1 MSQLVGAVVKTLRI
15 EPYHASSIAEAI
27 QLGEY
32 DDHDEDNHIIQLFYE
47 SEVSPADQLNNKLKE
62 LLDRDCEPGYENKTI
77 RQFKSAQA
85 GLAAGVNVDL
95 MKFNQSIF
103 YEDVVRYGR
112 TFHKKPMQPKHLF
125 GIGIYHREEQR
136 HATIVE
142 VGSVWGDYKDR
153 YRALCLLGHP
163 NQRYLSF
170 TFDKNGG
177 YGSEC
182 LFGFIDE

>member
-77 RQFKSAQA
+77 QQKLWLRTKHSLYCRQRF
-85 GLAAGVNVDL
+85 GH
-95 MKFNQSIF
+95 
-103 YEDVVRYGR
+103 RYVC
-112 TFHKKPMQPKHLF
+112 H
-125 GIGIYHREEQR
+125 
-136 HATIVE
+136 
-142 VGSVWGDYKDR
+142 
-153 YRALCLLGHP
+153 CLDNH
-163 NQRYLSF
+163 Y
-170 TFDKNGG
+170 
-177 YGSEC
+177 
-182 LFGFIDE
+182 